1 MVMARMITVC
11 AGNAV
16 FTIAASVRSPDI
28 AALARSAGWNGSGR
42 IVCTINASVE
52 VATLN
57 ITGIPHDCLTIINKG
72 RIGGVINGGTGLY
85 TRTRIRIDNSAGT
98 IFGGGGLG
106 GQGQSVTIFR
116 GTGYTATGSGGAG
129 GNGAGFNT
137 SGTPVMQ
144 GVVAGASGTSQ
155 TVGGP
160 SIGGTTQGT
169 ATGGTGGTGGA
180 IGVAGQVGGT
190 ASASGTYESI
200 NYTPPTPAVGAA
212 AGAYLDGSSYV
223 TWIANGS
230 RLGNAIN

>member
-1 MVMARMITVC
+1 MITQKLVMS
-11 AGNAV
+11 GGSV
-16 FTIAASVRSPDI
+16 SITIAASVRSPDI
-28 AALARSAGWNGSGR
+28 AALARSQGWNGVGM
-42 IVCTINASVE
+42 ITCTVNAGVD
-52 VATLN
+52 VASLS
-57 ITGIPHDCLTIINKG
+57 ISGIPHDCLTIINKG
-72 RIGGVINGGTGLY
+72 RIGGVFNSGTGLY

-129 GNGAGFNT
+129 GNGAGFNA

-144 GVVAGASGTSQ
+144 GAASGSSGTSQ

-169 ATGGTGGTGGA
+169 ATGGTGGSGGA

-212 AGAYLDGSSYV
+212 PGAYLDGSSYV